1 MPDAGKKLDIYING
15 NRAYQKIDGFGV
27 NINSKYWDQDR
38 LIPTMDLLREDLGAT
53 LYRVDIWGKSNWVD
67 PTSQVGP
74 SSLNESNYSAIY
86 QGDIF
91 QRGWAMMRYL
101 NSHGIEPYLTA
112 SGDVPTWMLGP
123 DRKSL
128 ADYDAF
134 CEMQV
139 SMVDWAKNK
148 EHLRFTLFG
157 PLNEIDVGS
166 PEGPSV
172 NPVEFVKVLEIL
184 EEKLTRRELGDIR
197 LVVPETGF
205 GTSYLKE
212 ILRSRKLIK
221 RIDVFGLHDYS
232 DIPRDQYQEVLDLLK
247 DTSYTN
253 CRLWMT
259 EYGDL
264 EQSGEKEW
272 YVGWW
277 MTSRLFD
284 QLENGFN
291 GALVWDAYDNYH
303 DHDET
308 WTIYGLLRT
317 GLRLYTPKK
326 RYYASKQVFRYVL
339 PGFER
344 LEVSSVPSDLR
355 VLAFANTKR
364 TQFTLVGMNNSY
376 KSYHLNVTLGGFQ
389 DNVIA
394 GKVAYFR
401 TSENENCYRIGE
413 IPVRGA
419 NYPFT
424 GIDAQVSPDSIFT
437 LATE

>member
-27 NINSKYWDQDR
+27 NINSRYWDQGR

-74 SSLNESNYSAIY
+74 SSLNEVNYSAIY

-91 QRGWAMMRYL
+91 QRGWAMMRYF

-157 PLNEIDVGS
+157 PLNETDVGS

-232 DIPRDQYQEVLDLLK
+232 DIPRDQYQGVLDLLK
-247 DTSYTN
+247 DTSYAN

-303 DHDET
+303 DHDEA

-344 LEVSSVPSDLR
+344 LEVDSVPSDLR

-376 KSYHLNVTLGGFQ
+376 RSYYLNVILGGFQ

-401 TSENENCYRIGE
+401 TSETENCYRIGE

>member
-74 SSLNESNYSAIY
+74 SSLNEANYSAIY

-184 EEKLTRRELGDIR
+184 DEKLTRRELGDIR

-205 GTSYLKE
+205 GTSYLTE

-259 EYGDL
+259 EFGDL

-303 DHDET
+303 DHDEA

-376 KSYHLNVTLGGFQ
+376 RSYHLNVTLGGFQ
-389 DNVIA
+389 DNVIG
-394 GKVAYFR
+394 GKAAYIR
-401 TSENENCYRIGE
+401 TSETENCYRIGE

-424 GIDAQVSPDSIFT
+424 GIDAQVPPDSIFT

>member
-1 MPDAGKKLDIYING
+1 
-15 NRAYQKIDGFGV
+15 
-27 NINSKYWDQDR
+27 
-38 LIPTMDLLREDLGAT
+38 
-53 LYRVDIWGKSNWVD
+53 
-67 PTSQVGP
+67 
-74 SSLNESNYSAIY
+74 
-86 QGDIF
+86 
-91 QRGWAMMRYL
+91 
-101 NSHGIEPYLTA
+101 
-112 SGDVPTWMLGP
+112 
-123 DRKSL
+123 
-128 ADYDAF
+128 
-134 CEMQV
+134 
-139 SMVDWAKNK
+139 
-148 EHLRFTLFG
+148 
-157 PLNEIDVGS
+157 
-166 PEGPSV
+166 
-172 NPVEFVKVLEIL
+172 L

-259 EYGDL
+259 EFGDL

-303 DHDET
+303 DHDEA

-376 KSYHLNVTLGGFQ
+376 RSYHLNVTLGGFQ
-389 DNVIA
+389 DNVIG
-394 GKVAYFR
+394 GKAAYIR
-401 TSENENCYRIGE
+401 TSETENCYRIGE

-424 GIDAQVSPDSIFT
+424 GIDAQVPPDSIFT

>member
-27 NINSKYWDQDR
+27 NINSKYWEQGR

-67 PTSQVGP
+67 PTSQVGLI
-74 SSLNESNYSAIY
+74 SLNESNYSAIY

-91 QRGWAMMRYL
+91 QRGWAMMRHL
-101 NSHGIEPYLTA
+101 NTHGIEPYLTA

-128 ADYDAF
+128 ANYDAF

-184 EEKLTRRELGDIR
+184 DEKLTRRELGDIR
-197 LVVPETGF
+197 LV
-205 GTSYLKE
+205 
-212 ILRSRKLIK
+212 
-221 RIDVFGLHDYS
+221 
-232 DIPRDQYQEVLDLLK
+232 
-247 DTSYTN
+247 
-253 CRLWMT
+253 
-259 EYGDL
+259 
-264 EQSGEKEW
+264 
-272 YVGWW
+272 
-277 MTSRLFD
+277 
-284 QLENGFN
+284 
-291 GALVWDAYDNYH
+291 
-303 DHDET
+303 
-308 WTIYGLLRT
+308 
-317 GLRLYTPKK
+317 
-326 RYYASKQVFRYVL
+326 
-339 PGFER
+339 
-344 LEVSSVPSDLR
+344 
-355 VLAFANTKR
+355 
-364 TQFTLVGMNNSY
+364 GMNNSY
-376 KSYHLNVTLGGFQ
+376 RSYYLNVILGGFQ

-424 GIDAQVSPDSIFT
+424 GIDAQVPPGSIFT
-437 LATE
+437 LATV

>member
-38 LIPTMDLLREDLGAT
+38 LIPTMDLLRDDLGAT

-74 SSLNESNYSAIY
+74 SSLNEANYSAIY

-128 ADYDAF
+128 ADYDTF

-157 PLNEIDVGS
+157 PLNETDVGS

-184 EEKLTRRELGDIR
+184 DEKLTRRELGDIR

-259 EYGDL
+259 EFGDL

-303 DHDET
+303 DHDEA

>member
-74 SSLNESNYSAIY
+74 SSLNEANYSAIY

-184 EEKLTRRELGDIR
+184 DEKLTRRELGDIR

-205 GTSYLKE
+205 GTSYLTE

-303 DHDET
+303 DHDEA

>member
-74 SSLNESNYSAIY
+74 SSLNEANYSAIY

-128 ADYDAF
+128 ANYDAF

-184 EEKLTRRELGDIR
+184 DEKLTRRELGDIR

-205 GTSYLKE
+205 GTSYLTE

-259 EYGDL
+259 EFGDL

-303 DHDET
+303 DHDEA